1 MVLSKIVVESASVE
15 ALFFIE
21 FSVLQQRKF
30 HVYPSHSYICSSR
43 VTKMKQNKLNIIL
56 AIGLIVL
63 AAGARILNQEMHLYN
78 LAPVAAIGLFA
89 GAILKDKRIAFM
101 LPLLSLLI
109 SDIYIELFPIN
120 AQQRGFYGL
129 EQFFVYGGMLLV
141 TILGMTMK
149 KVDAGRVLGYSLTG
163 SVVFFIVSNF
173 GAYVSGMYGFGLES
187 ISTTYI
193 MALPFFKNT
202 LLGDLVGNTALFGGY
217 FLLQQAFTSRLQKAK
232 V

>member
-1 MVLSKIVVESASVE
+1 
-15 ALFFIE
+15 
-21 FSVLQQRKF
+21 
-30 HVYPSHSYICSSR
+30 
-43 VTKMKQNKLNIIL
+43 MKQNKLNIIL

-63 AAGARILNQEMHLYN
+63 AASARIVNQELHLYN

-89 GAILKDKRIAFM
+89 GAILKDKRIAFL

-120 AQQRGFYGL
+120 AQQRGFYGI
-129 EQFFVYGGMLLV
+129 EQFFVYGAMLLV

-163 SVVFFIVSNF
+163 SAIFFIVSNF
-173 GAYVSGMYGFGLES
+173 GSYVSGMYGYGLES
-187 ISTTYI
+187 ISTTYV

-202 LLGDLVGNTALFGGY
+202 ILGDLIGNTALFGGY
-217 FLLQQAFTSRLQKAK
+217 FLLQQAFTGKLEKVKA
-232 V
+232 